1 MQDCIHII
9 GARENN
15 LKNLNLTIPKNK
27 LVVFTGLSGSGKS
40 TLAFDT
46 LYAEGQR
53 RYIESLSSYARQFLD
68 RVGKPEVDKIEGL
81 TPAIAI
87 DQKTTSKNPRSTVG
101 TITEIYDYLRLLYAR
116 VGKQHCHLCGKPISQ
131 MSSSDII
138 SQVLALPDNAKMMIL
153 APIVREKKGTFAD
166 KLQDLRQK
174 GFVRA
179 QINGVLTRLDE
190 EIELAKSKKHTIKV
204 VIDRLTNTQENKTRL
219 AQAVEKA
226 LNESYGEVE
235 IEYSIE
241 SKESAST
248 DFAPKESKESISK
261 ISKKSKKNSPQNDLQ
276 AHAKSRIDSSAESKL
291 VHYSEHFACFDCK
304 VSFEPL
310 EPLSFSFNSPK
321 GACEVCGGLGSTYTL
336 DTKKILNTSLPLLE
350 GGIKVIF
357 GYNRSYYAE
366 LFRAFCRAE
375 GIDIKSSFDEL
386 NKAQQDSLLYNSG
399 KEVLFEWRG
408 SKLRREWKG
417 ILAIAHDMFR
427 DERDLADF
435 MSEKPCD
442 KCLAHRL
449 KPESLSVK
457 VSTKGI
463 GEVIDM
469 PIEESYDFFANEANF
484 AHLNAQEMMIAEPIL
499 KEIRERLFFLV
510 DVGLGYLT
518 LGRDARTISGGESQR
533 IRIASQIGSGLT
545 GVMYV
550 LDEPS
555 IGLHERDTL
564 KLIKTLRNLQEKGNT
579 VIVVEHDR
587 ETILNADFIVDIGPG
602 AGHLGG
608 EVIYSGDLS
617 GMLDAS
623 TLTADYINRK
633 KDIFYP
639 QNRPQKEWLTISSVT
654 INNIKNLSVKIPLRN
669 FVCVTGVSGSG
680 KSSLILQTLLPV
692 AQEIL
697 NNARKIKKCDGV
709 EILGLEHLDKVIY
722 LDQTPIGRTPRSN
735 PATYTGTM
743 DEIRALFAQVKE
755 AKMLGFGVSRFS
767 FNLKGGR
774 CEKCQ
779 GEGEIRIEMHFLPD
793 VMVKCDLCNGAK
805 YNPQTLAIKYKG
817 KSIAEVLSMSVDS
830 ACEFFSKIPKIYQ
843 KLKTLQD
850 VGLGYI
856 QLGQNALTLSG
867 GEAQRI
873 KLAKE
878 LSRKDTGR
886 TLYVLDE
893 PTTGLH
899 FGDVDKL
906 TRVLHHLV
914 ELGNSVIVVE
924 HNLDLIKNAD
934 YIIDMGPEGGAK
946 GGRVV
951 DSGKVA
957 DIIKNA
963 KKSKSYTAKFL
974 AQEFESQKSKKH

>member
-1 MQDCIHII
+1 MQDTTSFHDHIEII
-9 GARENN
+9 GAKEHN
-15 LKNLNLTIPKNK
+15 LKNIHLKIPKNK

-68 RVGKPEVDKIEGL
+68 RVGKPDVDKINGL

-116 VGKQHCHLCGKPISQ
+116 IGKQHCHLCGKPISS
-131 MSSSDII
+131 MTSSDII
-138 SQVLALPDNAKMMIL
+138 AQVLALPENAKMMIL
-153 APIVREKKGTFAD
+153 APIVREKKGSFAD
-166 KLQDLRQK
+166 KILELRQK

-179 QINGVLTRLDE
+179 YIDGVMVRLDE
-190 EIELAKSKKHTIKV
+190 EIALSKTKKHTIKLI
-204 VIDRLTNTQENKTRL
+204 IDRCVSAPENHTRI

-226 LNESYGEVE
+226 LKESFGEVE
-235 IEYSIE
+235 IEY
-241 SKESAST
+241 
-248 DFAPKESKESISK
+248 
-261 ISKKSKKNSPQNDLQ
+261 N
-276 AHAKSRIDSSAESKL
+276 IDEQSHL

-321 GACEVCGGLGSTYTL
+321 GACESCSGLGSKYSI
-336 DTKKILNTSLPLLE
+336 DVKKILNTSLPLAD

-357 GYNRSYYAE
+357 GFNRNYYAE
-366 LFRAFCRAE
+366 LFRAFCKQS
-375 GIDIKSSFDEL
+375 GIDSKKSFDEL
-386 NKAQQDSLLYNSG
+386 NAAQQSSLLYGNADEVEIIWRNST
-399 KEVLFEWRG
+399 LNRP
-408 SKLRREWKG
+408 WKG
-417 ILAIAHDMFR
+417 ILQIAYDMFK
-427 DERDLADF
+427 DERDLHDY

-442 KCLAHRL
+442 ACGGNRL

-457 VSTKGI
+457 IAGLGL
-463 GEVIDM
+463 GEVIAM
-469 PIEESYDFFANEANF
+469 PIEESYAFFADDKNF
-484 AHLNAQEMMIAEPIL
+484 AYLNEQQRFIATPIF
-499 KEIRERLFFLV
+499 KEIIERLFFLV

-518 LGRDARTISGGESQR
+518 LRRDARTISGGESQR

-564 KLIKTLRNLQEKGNT
+564 KLINTLRNLQQKGNS

-587 ETILNADFIVDIGPG
+587 ETIASADFIVDIGPG
-602 AGHLGG
+602 AGKNGG
-608 EVIYSGDLS
+608 EVIYSGNLA
-617 GMLDAS
+617 GMLRAD
-623 TLTADYINRK
+623 TLTADFINRK
-633 KDIFYP
+633 RDISY
-639 QNRPQKEWLTISSVT
+639 QHNRAQEQWLHIKNVS
-654 INNIKNLSVKIPLRN
+654 INNIKNLSTKIPLGN

-709 EILGLEHLDKVIY
+709 EIIGLEHLDKVIY
-722 LDQTPIGRTPRSN
+722 LDQSPIGRTPRSN

-743 DEIRALFAQVKE
+743 DEIRTLFANTKE
-755 AKMLGFGVSRFS
+755 AKILGFGVSRFS
-767 FNLKGGR
+767 FNVKGGR

-793 VMVKCDLCNGAK
+793 VLVKCDLCHGAK
-805 YNPQTLAIKYKG
+805 YNPQTLQVKYRD
-817 KSIAEVLSMSVDS
+817 KSIADVLEMSVDS
-830 ACEFFSKIPKIYQ
+830 ACEFFAKIPKIHQ

-856 QLGQNALTLSG
+856 TLGQNATTLSG

-899 FGDVDKL
+899 FGDVDRL
-906 TRVLHHLV
+906 TKVLHHLV

-934 YIIDMGPEGGAK
+934 YIIDMGPEGGDK
-946 GGRVV
+946 GGEVIFAGSV
-951 DSGKVA
+951 AECVQAAKDSR
-957 DIIKNA
+957 
-963 KKSKSYTAKFL
+963 SYTAKFL
-974 AQEFESQKSKKH
+974 AKELEEQNKTSS

>member
-1 MQDCIHII
+1 MQDVTNFHDYIEII
-9 GARENN
+9 GAKEHN
-15 LKNLNLTIPKNK
+15 LKNIHLQIPKNK

-68 RVGKPEVDKIEGL
+68 RVGKPDVDKINGL

-116 VGKQHCHLCGKPISQ
+116 IGKQHCHLCGKPISS
-131 MSSSDII
+131 MTSSDII
-138 SQVLALPDNAKMMIL
+138 AQVLALPEHAKMMIL
-153 APIVREKKGTFAD
+153 APIVREKKGSFAD
-166 KLQDLRQK
+166 KILELRQK

-179 QINGVLTRLDE
+179 YIDGVMVRLDE
-190 EIELAKSKKHTIKV
+190 EITLSKTKKHTIKL
-204 VIDRLTNTQENKTRL
+204 VIDRCVSTPENHTRI

-226 LNESYGEVE
+226 LKESFGEVE
-235 IEYSIE
+235 IEYSIDE
-241 SKESAST
+241 QS
-248 DFAPKESKESISK
+248 
-261 ISKKSKKNSPQNDLQ
+261 
-276 AHAKSRIDSSAESKL
+276 HL

-321 GACEVCGGLGSTYTL
+321 GACESCSGLGSKYSI
-336 DTKKILNTSLPLLE
+336 DVKKILNTSLPLAD

-357 GYNRSYYAE
+357 GFNRNYYAE
-366 LFRAFCRAE
+366 LFRAFCKQS
-375 GIDIKSSFDEL
+375 GIDSKKSFDEL
-386 NKAQQDSLLYNSG
+386 SAAQQSSLLYGNADEVEIIWRNSAL
-399 KEVLFEWRG
+399 KRP
-408 SKLRREWKG
+408 WKG
-417 ILAIAHDMFR
+417 ILQIAYDMFK
-427 DERDLADF
+427 DERDLHDY

-442 KCLAHRL
+442 ACGGNRL

-457 VSTKGI
+457 IAGL
-463 GEVIDM
+463 GLGDVIAM
-469 PIEESYDFFANEANF
+469 PIEECYAFFADDGNF
-484 AHLNAQEMMIAEPIL
+484 AYLNEQQRFIATPIF
-499 KEIRERLFFLV
+499 KEIIERLFFLV

-518 LGRDARTISGGESQR
+518 LRRDARTISGGESQR

-564 KLIKTLRNLQEKGNT
+564 KLINTLRNLQQKGNS

-587 ETILNADFIVDIGPG
+587 ETIASADFIVDIGPG
-602 AGHLGG
+602 AGKNGG
-608 EVIYSGDLS
+608 EVIYSGDLA
-617 GMLDAS
+617 GMLKAN
-623 TLTADYINRK
+623 TLTADFINRK
-633 KDIFYP
+633 RDISYRY
-639 QNRPQKEWLTISSVT
+639 NRTQEQWLHIKHVS
-654 INNIKNLSVKIPLRN
+654 INNIKNLSTKIPLGN

-709 EILGLEHLDKVIY
+709 EIIGLEHLDKVIY
-722 LDQTPIGRTPRSN
+722 LDQSPIGRTPRSN

-743 DEIRALFAQVKE
+743 DEIRTLFANTKE
-755 AKMLGFGVSRFS
+755 AKILGFGVSRFS
-767 FNLKGGR
+767 FNVKGGR

-793 VMVKCDLCNGAK
+793 VLVKCDLCHGAK
-805 YNPQTLAIKYKG
+805 YNPQTLQVKYRD
-817 KSIAEVLSMSVDS
+817 KSIADVLEMSVDS
-830 ACEFFSKIPKIYQ
+830 ACEFFAKIPRIYQ

-856 QLGQNALTLSG
+856 TLGQNAITLSG

-878 LSRKDTGR
+878 LSRKDTGH

-899 FGDVDKL
+899 FGDVDRL
-906 TRVLHHLV
+906 TKVLHHLV

-934 YIIDMGPEGGAK
+934 YIIDMGPDGGDK
-946 GGRVV
+946 GGEVIFAG
-951 DSGKVA
+951 SVA
-957 DIIKNA
+957 ECVQTA
-963 KKSKSYTAKFL
+963 KDTKSYTAKFL
-974 AQEFESQKSKKH
+974 AKELEEQNKTSG

>member
-1 MQDCIHII
+1 MQEYIEII
-9 GARENN
+9 GAREHN
-15 LKNLNLTIPKNK
+15 LKNIHLQIPKNK

-68 RVGKPEVDKIEGL
+68 KVGKPNVDKINGL

-116 VGKQHCHLCGKPISQ
+116 VGTQHCHLCDKPISS
-131 MSSSDII
+131 MTSSDII
-138 SQVLALPDNAKMMIL
+138 NQVLALPREVKMLIL
-153 APIVREKKGTFAD
+153 APIVREKKGSFAE
-166 KLQDLRQK
+166 KIQELRQK

-179 QINGVLTRLDE
+179 YIDGVMVRLDE
-190 EIELAKSKKHTIKV
+190 EIELAKTKKHSIKII
-204 VIDRLTNTQENKTRL
+204 IDRVQNTQENATRI
-219 AQAVEKA
+219 AQAVERA
-226 LNESYGEVE
+226 LQESFGEVE
-235 IEYSIE
+235 IEYTLDDKHHLI
-241 SKESAST
+241 
-248 DFAPKESKESISK
+248 
-261 ISKKSKKNSPQNDLQ
+261 
-276 AHAKSRIDSSAESKL
+276 
-291 VHYSEHFACFDCK
+291 HYSEHFACFDCK

-321 GACEVCGGLGSTYTL
+321 GACESCSGLGSKYSIDL
-336 DTKKILNTSLPLLE
+336 KKILNTSLPLND

-357 GYNRSYYAE
+357 GFNRNYYAE
-366 LFRAFCRAE
+366 LFRAFCKQY
-375 GIDIKSSFDEL
+375 GIDSAKSFDEL
-386 NKAQQDSLLYNSG
+386 DTTKQNTLLYGGSEEVEITWRNSAM
-399 KEVLFEWRG
+399 KRP
-408 SKLRREWKG
+408 WKG
-417 ILAIAHDMFR
+417 ILQIAYDMFK
-427 DERDLADF
+427 DERDLHDY

-442 KCLAHRL
+442 TCGANRL

-457 VSTKGI
+457 VAGKGI
-463 GEVIDM
+463 GDVITM
-469 PIEESYDFFANEANF
+469 PIEEAYEFFSNESNF
-484 AHLNAQEMMIAEPIL
+484 AYFSKQQSFIAAPIL
-499 KEIRERLFFLV
+499 REIIERLFFLV

-518 LGRDARTISGGESQR
+518 LRRDARTISGGESQR

-545 GVMYV
+545 GVLYV

-564 KLIKTLRNLQEKGNT
+564 KLIKTLRNLQEKGNS

-587 ETILNADFIVDIGPG
+587 ETILHADFIVDIGPG
-602 AGHLGG
+602 AGALGG
-608 EVIYSGDLS
+608 EVIYSGNLA
-617 GMLDAS
+617 GMLKAS
-623 TLTADYINRK
+623 TLTADFINRK
-633 KDIFYP
+633 RDISY
-639 QNRPQKEWLTISSVT
+639 QTNRKKEQWLSINNVS
-654 INNIKNLSVKIPLRN
+654 INNIKNLSTKIPLQN

-709 EILGLEHLDKVIY
+709 EIVGLEHLDKVIY
-722 LDQTPIGRTPRSN
+722 LDQSPIGRTPRSN

-743 DEIRALFAQVKE
+743 HEIRAVFANTKE
-755 AKMLGFGVSRFS
+755 AKILGFGVSRFS
-767 FNLKGGR
+767 FNVRGGR

-779 GEGEIRIEMHFLPD
+779 GEGEITIEMHFLPD
-793 VMVKCDLCNGAK
+793 VMVKCDLCQGSK
-805 YNPQTLAIKYKG
+805 YNAQTLQVKYKG
-817 KSIAEVLSMSVDS
+817 KSIADVLEMSVDS
-830 ACEFFSKIPKIYQ
+830 ACEFFAKLPRIHQ

-856 QLGQNALTLSG
+856 TLGQNATTLSG

-899 FGDVDKL
+899 FGDVDRL
-906 TRVLHHLV
+906 TKVLHHLV

-934 YIIDMGPEGGAK
+934 YIIDMGPEGGDK
-946 GGRVV
+946 GGEVILAG
-951 DSGKVA
+951 DVA
-957 DIIKNA
+957 SFVKA
-963 KKSKSYTAKFL
+963 APKSRSYTAKFL
-974 AQEFESQKSKKH
+974 AKELGEQKKSK